1 LTIHNKNRNEIIF
14 IVTILVKYNKLTD
27 LDEKKA
33 KEIGNVPMVF
43 LLTVPNVANM

>member
-1 LTIHNKNRNEIIF
+1 
-14 IVTILVKYNKLTD
+14 